1 MPKQADDEL
10 EARLVAWAREY
21 GLGGDAGLGWKS
33 RNILQTLVDHRGFV
47 PDSRGYVPVPIR
59 TAADEVETIV
69 RGMEASGWVK
79 QAQAL
84 RVDYFHPRAAID
96 SRLSIMRRRGLPMS
110 RAGYYDHIAQ
120 AKAFVAGALFRR
132 HAPLEAGPVQDT

>member
-1 MPKQADDEL
+1 MANRNDDL

-21 GLGGDAGLGWKS
+21 GHGGDAGIGWKS
-33 RNILQTLVDHRGFV
+33 SNILQTLVDHRGFV
-47 PDSRGYVPVPIR
+47 PDSRGYLPVPIR

-96 SRLSIMRRRGLPMS
+96 SRLSIMRRSGLPMS

-120 AKAFVAGALFRR
+120 AKAFVAGALFRKVAAVP
-132 HAPLEAGPVQDT
+132 APPLQDA